1 MRLQRPRKLQWLSLL
16 LLLVNEVSG
25 QLLSLLLLPA
35 LGIPNLTLCC
45 AGNSSSLN
53 HRCASRGS
61 LPQSLLTA
69 CFVPKVSQWHVE
81 AAACGSSQG
90 SWVASGAIAAAG
102 LLAGA
107 WCSLDVAAA
116 NLSAADESSCCDA
129 VAAVLL
135 SLLFVRHKACICAK
149 CE

>member
-1 MRLQRPRKLQWLSLL
+1 ML
-16 LLLVNEVSG
+16 
-25 QLLSLLLLPA
+25 
-35 LGIPNLTLCC
+35 
-45 AGNSSSLN
+45 
-53 HRCASRGS
+53 
-61 LPQSLLTA
+61 
-69 CFVPKVSQWHVE
+69 KVSQWHVE
-81 AAACGSSQG
+81 AAGYGSSRG

-102 LLAGA
+102 LLAGG